1 MKKVLLLNL
10 HQKYEG
16 IANGNLTRSILAEAK
31 TFFEENGYEIKETTI
46 DEGYEVTAELEKFKW
61 ADLFFVQSP
70 VYWMGLPWLG
80 KKYIDEVFSGG
91 AQTVT
96 YVSDGRTRSDASK
109 RYGSGGLMDGKRYML
124 SFTYNCPISE
134 FDNKEGF
141 FDGLSLDEAN
151 IALHKTFQFCG
162 VKPLPSFAV
171 HDIYKS
177 EFDLV
182 GALHALKAK
191 LTENFGA

>member
-1 MKKVLLLNL
+1 M
-10 HQKYEG
+10 
-16 IANGNLTRSILAEAK
+16 
-31 TFFEENGYEIKETTI
+31 
-46 DEGYEVTAELEKFKW
+46 TAELEKFKW

-96 YVSDGRTRSDASK
+96 YVSDGRTRSDAAK